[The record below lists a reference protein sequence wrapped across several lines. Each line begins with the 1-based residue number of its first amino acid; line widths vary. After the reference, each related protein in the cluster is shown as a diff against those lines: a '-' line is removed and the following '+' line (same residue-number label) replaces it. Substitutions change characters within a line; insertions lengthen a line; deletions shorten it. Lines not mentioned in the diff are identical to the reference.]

1 MLLRKRLKMLEFKFI
16 YGETGYKIAEYLRK
30 KVFSEE
36 LGMPDIMDEFEDKS
50 YHFVGYD
57 KAVQVGVAR
66 LTKID
71 EKNFTISFVAVKD
84 DYRRQYVGDLIM
96 RALQDKAVSLG
107 GVYITIVSPDS
118 VKGFFE
124 FEGYEQTG
132 EEFLEDGKKFIK
144 MKKDLTKIEPCRG
157 CGK

>member
-1 MLLRKRLKMLEFKFI
+1 MLEFKFI

-30 KVFSEE
+30 KVFEEE
-36 LGMPDIMDEFEDKS
+36 LAVPEISDAFEKDS

-57 KAVQVGVAR
+57 KAVQIGVAR
-66 LTKID
+66 LTQID
-71 EKNFTISFVAVKD
+71 ERNFNISFVAVKD

-107 GVYITIVSPDS
+107 GTAITLVAPES

-124 FEGYEQTG
+124 FEGYEVTG
-132 EEFLEDGKKFIK
+132 EEYSEKDTKVVK
-144 MKKDLTKIEPCRG
+144 MKKDLTKIQPCRG
-157 CGK
+157 CAK